1 MKAVTAYLVLFGL
14 ITPSCAV
21 HVEGGT
27 PVGSPRQ
34 RDFRQ
39 PVPQVQPVT
48 VIVSAAGDSASRTRV
63 DEFCG
68 YLATYGVQGIA
79 DMSNTPVPVGV
90 VHVTLTFGQLSEN
103 YRSGTVNYRNDDGS
117 ITRESGSTYQ
127 VPISVRASAPGLFW
141 GTTEVARGNT
151 GSTTVEVNGVG
162 SARRPSG
169 NSTQVA
175 VSNVLRSLAKETAQH
190 VKGYVP
196 PVGQAIAPSGDTVP
210 TVTSPQEVSRPIR
223 PVIVTYKGG
232 GYSCNAPAGAYTQGQ
247 TVALYTDSG
256 QYRFNRAVRWDGQAW
271 RFDREDDLCI
281 GDTVR

>member
-1 MKAVTAYLVLFGL
+1 MKAFTYLAVVFSLV
-14 ITPSCAV
+14 TPSCAV
-21 HVEGGT
+21 QVEGGT

-34 RDFRQ
+34 RDVRQ
-39 PVPQVQPVT
+39 PAPQVQPVT
-48 VIVSAAGDSASRTRV
+48 VVVSAAGDSASRTRV

-79 DMSNTPVPVGV
+79 DTSNSAVPAGV

-103 YRSGTVNYRNDDGS
+103 YRSGSVSYRNDDGS
-117 ITRESGSTYQ
+117 VSREKGSTYQ

-141 GTTEVARGNT
+141 GTTEVAKGST

-169 NSTQVA
+169 NSTEVA

-190 VKGYVP
+190 VKGYTP
-196 PVGQAIAPSGDTVP
+196 PAGNPSVTSNGEMFP
-210 TVTSPQEVSRPIR
+210 ITSPQEVSRPIR
-223 PVIVTYKGG
+223 PVIVTFKGG
-232 GYSCNAPAGAYTQGQ
+232 GYSCNAPAGTYTQGQ
-247 TVALYTDSG
+247 SVALYTDSG
-256 QYRFNRAVRWDGQAW
+256 QYRFNRTVRWDGKTW
-271 RFDREDDLCI
+271 RFDREEDLCI